1 MLKVEFASWKFTSV
15 IEFDVDTIL
24 GVALEF
30 YKNGE
35 LSKFVSAVDGLL
47 RMGYIRNGLTT
58 LTVVMVVV
66 SNDLYGHKKRNL
78 ETEKYRIVVT
88 N

>member
-1 MLKVEFASWKFTSV
+1 MKVQTCRCVTLASLVFVGLKIVRPLNPVVRVKVEFTSWKFASV

-47 RMGYIRNGLTT
+47 RM
-58 LTVVMVVV
+58 
-66 SNDLYGHKKRNL
+66 
-78 ETEKYRIVVT
+78 E
-88 N
+88 

>member
-1 MLKVEFASWKFTSV
+1 VLKVEFTSWKFTSV

-47 RMGYIRNGLTT
+47 EWSNIRNG
-58 LTVVMVVV
+58 
-66 SNDLYGHKKRNL
+66 
-78 ETEKYRIVVT
+78 
-88 N
+88 